1 MLATDS
7 ESAQKKARA
16 EVNPLAGL
24 RLASALT
31 AAWCF
36 EESKIRSG
44 GKAQFRG
51 PYSYPL
57 RSYVERVRK
66 QSATEIRDHR
76 LGLRRAVEI
85 RHRVRVRCG
94 A

>member
-7 ESAQKKARA
+7 ESAQKKARDT
-16 EVNPLAGL
+16 VNPLAGL
-24 RLASALT
+24 RLVSTLT
-31 AAWCF
+31 AAWCC
-36 EESKIRSG
+36 EESKIGSG
-44 GKAQFRG
+44 GKAEFRG

-66 QSATEIRDHR
+66 QRVAEIRDHR
-76 LGLRRAVEI
+76 LGFRCTVEI
-85 RHRVRVRCG
+85 RHRVGVRCR

>member
-1 MLATDS
+1 MNQMLAMDS

-31 AAWCF
+31 AAWCC

-44 GKAQFRG
+44 GK
-51 PYSYPL
+51 
-57 RSYVERVRK
+57 V
-66 QSATEIRDHR
+66 
-76 LGLRRAVEI
+76 
-85 RHRVRVRCG
+85 
-94 A
+94 